1 MWSVGDKDM
10 PRVFWGMCMWGKDMV
25 GASLLGLQFYV
36 GLPNDTMDPP
46 PLALS
51 FNFQL
56 ALLKKGKKI

>member
-46 PLALS
+46 PRS
-51 FNFQL
+51 QL
-56 ALLKKGKKI
+56 

>member
-1 MWSVGDKDM
+1 
-10 PRVFWGMCMWGKDMV
+10 MV

-46 PLALS
+46 PPLALS